1 MSESSD
7 RGKHFELKVA
17 AILRKKLGAK
27 VMRDRRSGA
36 GTNRADISDYYQ
48 SIPLHLE
55 LKDQETLKVK
65 EWFRQAEDAAS
76 FTQAPTVVF
85 AMDEEVLCCLR
96 FSDLVN
102 FLVEIADQKAEI
114 DDLRSPLHQT
124 VDQAVE
130 ILAAGK
136 GEKLETV
143 KKRLNESISR
153 SKTVFCKSGHVSDQ
167 WGYCMQVKCPCS
179 RGYKKPKG
187 KKIR

>member
-17 AILRKKLGAK
+17 SVLRKKLGAK
-27 VMRDRRSGA
+27 VSRDRRSGA

-48 SIPLHLE
+48 QIPLHLE

-65 EWFRQAEDAAS
+65 EWFRQADDAAS

-114 DDLRSPLHQT
+114 DDLRSPRHPKMRTLSSKKYTRSSMAT
-124 VDQAVE
+124 VVPADSSCGG
-130 ILAAGK
+130 L
-136 GEKLETV
+136 
-143 KKRLNESISR
+143 KRSSAW
-153 SKTVFCKSGHVSDQ
+153 SQH
-167 WGYCMQVKCPCS
+167 
-179 RGYKKPKG
+179 
-187 KKIR
+187 

>member
-114 DDLRSPLHQT
+114 DDLRRPIEPVSTNDPRKMPKAQLIAVIEKQT
-124 VDQAVE
+124 IKRDT
-130 ILAAGK
+130 
-136 GEKLETV
+136 KL
-143 KKRLNESISR
+143 
-153 SKTVFCKSGHVSDQ
+153 CKNGHVSDQ
-167 WGYCMQVKCPCS
+167 YGYFVQVKCPYS
-179 RGYKKPKG
+179 RGYKKPKV
-187 KKIR
+187 KK

>member
-17 AILRKKLGAK
+17 SVLRKKLGAK
-27 VMRDRRSGA
+27 VSRDRRSGA

-48 SIPLHLE
+48 QIPLHLE

-65 EWFRQAEDAAS
+65 EWFRQADDAAS

-114 DDLRSPLHQT
+114 DDLRRPIQSTATNDPRAMNKSQL
-124 VDQAVE
+124 VALVE
-130 ILAAGK
+130 KKSILP
-136 GEKLETV
+136 
-143 KKRLNESISR
+143 
-153 SKTVFCKSGHVSDQ
+153 KTKFCRNSHIADQ
-167 WGYCMQVKCPCS
+167 WGYCMQVSCPYS

-187 KKIR
+187 KK